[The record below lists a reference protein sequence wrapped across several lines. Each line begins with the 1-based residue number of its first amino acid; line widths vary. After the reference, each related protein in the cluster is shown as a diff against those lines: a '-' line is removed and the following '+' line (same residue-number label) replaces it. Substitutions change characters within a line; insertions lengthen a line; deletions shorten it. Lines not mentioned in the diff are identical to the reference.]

1 MAVALNNGP
10 RDNGDSVM
18 VFAPKQSKANQ
29 IWLAT
34 FALVILALAIE
45 TQPHS
50 KAPTKAIQQPAA
62 PQGTAHAT
70 GVQQ

>member
-1 MAVALNNGP
+1 MAI
-10 RDNGDSVM
+10 
-18 VFAPKQSKANQ
+18 APKQSKANQ

-50 KAPTKAIQQPAA
+50 KAPAKAVQQAA
-62 PQGTAHAT
+62 ASQETAHAT
-70 GVQQ
+70 GVQR